1 VHGSESVRTGVT
13 RLAQQLSN
21 GASFV
26 QPIRVLIVDDSAV
39 VRRMLG
45 DVLASDPE
53 LVVAGSASSG
63 QQVLERI
70 ADLKPDLVT
79 LDVEMP
85 GMNGIATLVEI
96 RKVSPRLPVIMFSS
110 LTGPAAAAT
119 VEALAR
125 GASDYVTKPTS
136 FQNGFEVVR
145 NELLPKI
152 KALCKLPTP
161 STPAPPLAIPTRSP
175 LPARVD
181 ILAIGSSTGGP
192 NALVKLIPELPA
204 DFCVPIVVVQHM
216 PPMFTNLL
224 SIRLDGLSKLKVQE
238 ARDGEKLERGHVRI
252 APGDYHMVVSREGR
266 DARIG
271 LNKNAPENSCRP
283 AVDSLF
289 RSLALS
295 FGPHV
300 LAVVLTGMGCD
311 GTRGADAIRQ
321 AGGSVIVQDETSSV
335 VWGMPGSIVGAGLAN
350 KICPLD
356 GIASEVVRRTAPLK
370 AAAGH
375 TFTRS

>member
-1 VHGSESVRTGVT
+1 VP
-13 RLAQQLSN
+13 
-21 GASFV
+21 
-26 QPIRVLIVDDSAV
+26 PIRVLIVDDSAV

-45 DVLASDPE
+45 DILASDPE
-53 LVVAGSASSG
+53 LAVAGFASSG

-70 ADLKPDLVT
+70 FDLKPDLVT

-85 GMNGIATLVEI
+85 GMDGIATLVEI
-96 RKVSPRLPVIMFSS
+96 RKQFSRLPVIMFSS

-136 FQNGFEVVR
+136 LRNGLEVVR

-152 KALCKLPTP
+152 KALCKPPVST
-161 STPAPPLAIPTRSP
+161 TPAPSLPITTR
-175 LPARVD
+175 PALSTRVD
-181 ILAIGSSTGGP
+181 VLAIGSSTGGP
-192 NALVKLIPELPA
+192 NALVKLMPAFPA
-204 DFCVPIVVVQHM
+204 DFSVPIVVVQHM

-224 SIRLDGLSKLKVQE
+224 AVRLNGLCKLKVQE
-238 ARDGEKLERGHVRI
+238 AKDGEKLEKGQVRI

-266 DARIG
+266 DSRIG

-289 RSLALS
+289 RSLASS
-295 FGPHV
+295 FGSHV

-311 GTRGADAIRQ
+311 GTRGAEAIRQ
-321 AGGSVIVQDETSSV
+321 AGGSVIVQDESSSV

-350 KICPLD
+350 KVCPLD
-356 GIASEVVRRTAPLK
+356 GIAAEVLRRTATLK
-370 AAAGH
+370 TAAILA
-375 TFTRS
+375 RN